1 MSHDRIDSHQHF
13 LKPGRI
19 TYSWMDLGMPIAK
32 DFLPSDLEP
41 ILKRSGFART
51 ILVEAADK
59 EAENEFLFEL
69 AEQHDFI
76 AGVVIWLNMEDA
88 QFKERLLDYQKHPK
102 FVGIRPMIESLPDDD
117 WMLRPL
123 VRKAFAV
130 LQNNDICFDFLTHPR
145 HLPYALQIL
154 EEFPKLRA
162 VIDHISKPRIR
173 DGEMNPWAGH
183 MEKIAS
189 YEKVYCKLSGM
200 ITEADHQ
207 NWKASDLKP
216 YVSHILGVFGPHRLM
231 FGSDWPVCNLA
242 GSYEDVLTALK
253 RNLSNL
259 TEQEL
264 NDIFGGTASRFYRV

>member
-1 MSHDRIDSHQHF
+1 MSHDGIDSHQHF

-19 TYSWMDLGMPIAK
+19 TYSWMDPGMPIAK

-41 ILKRSGFART
+41 ILKRNGFAKT
-51 ILVEAADK
+51 ILVEAADN
-59 EAENEFLFEL
+59 ETDNEFLFEL

-88 QFKERLLDYQKHPK
+88 QFKERLSDYQKHPK
-102 FVGIRPMIESLPDDD
+102 FVGIRPMIESIPDDD
-117 WMLRPL
+117 WMLRPS
-123 VRKAFAV
+123 VREAFAV

-145 HLPYALQIL
+145 HLPYALQIM

-173 DGEMNPWAGH
+173 DGEMHPWADQ

-189 YEKVYCKLSGM
+189 YERVYCKLSGM

-207 NWKASDLKP
+207 NWKPSDLEP
-216 YVSHILGVFGPHRLM
+216 YVSHILRTFGPHRLM
-231 FGSDWPVCNLA
+231 FGSDWPVCTLA
-242 GSYEDVLTALK
+242 GSYEDVLTALES
-253 RNLSNL
+253 NLSNL
-259 TEQEL
+259 TEQQL